1 MQITV
6 PEYLMGRDKQE
17 PLSPQQQ
24 INMRELLRRVNLL
37 LLEVATLM
45 PAYQTAVSSGY
56 RPPSV
61 NRRVGG
67 APNSA
72 HLTCEAV
79 DLRDMGGV
87 LGKALM
93 LRWPKLL
100 EQYDLYMEDPLYTTT
115 WVHLQTRPTRS
126 GNRVFKP

>member
-1 MQITV
+1 MQQITV

-17 PLSPQQQ
+17 PLGVVQQA
-24 INMRELLRRVNLL
+24 NMKELLQRVNRLL
-37 LLEVATLM
+37 AEVTLLI
-45 PAYQTAVSSGY
+45 PKYQTAVSSGY

-79 DLRDMGGV
+79 DLRDMGGT
-87 LGKALM
+87 LGKF
-93 LRWPKLL
+93 LRARQDLL
-100 EQYDLYMEDPLYTTT
+100 VTHDLYMEDPSVTTT
-115 WVHLQTRPTRS
+115 WVHLQTRPTKS

>member
-1 MQITV
+1 MKITV

-17 PLSPQQQ
+17 PLTQTQEA
-24 INMRELLRRVNLL
+24 NMQNLLHRVNLL
-37 LLEVATLM
+37 LMVVDTLL
-45 PAYQTAVSSGY
+45 PKYRTAVSSGY

-79 DLRDMGGV
+79 DLRDMGGT
-87 LGKALM
+87 LGKF
-93 LRWPKLL
+93 LRGHQDLL
-100 EQYDLYMEDPLYTTT
+100 VLYGLYMEDPSVTTT
-115 WVHLQTRPTRS
+115 WVHLQTRPTKS

>member
-1 MQITV
+1 MKITT

-24 INMRELLRRVNLL
+24 TNMAELLRRVNALMAEVRLL
-37 LLEVATLM
+37 L
-45 PAYQTAVSSGY
+45 PAFRTAVSSGY

-79 DLRDMGGV
+79 DVRDMGGT
-87 LGKALM
+87 LGKFLSK
-93 LRWPKLL
+93 RQDLL
-100 EQYDLYMEDPLYTTT
+100 LKHDLYMEDPKVTTT

>member
-1 MQITV
+1 MKITV

-17 PLSPQQQ
+17 PLTQTQEA
-24 INMRELLRRVNLL
+24 NMQNLLHRVNLL
-37 LLEVATLM
+37 LMVVDTLL
-45 PAYQTAVSSGY
+45 PKYRTAVSSGY

-79 DLRDMGGV
+79 DLRDMGGT
-87 LGKALM
+87 LGKF
-93 LRWPKLL
+93 LRGRQDLL
-100 EQYDLYMEDPLYTTT
+100 VLYGLYMEDPSVTTT
-115 WVHLQTRPTRS
+115 WVHLQTRPTKS